1 MKNRLIILF
10 FIVHTIAVHGQ
21 TTWNQD
27 IAPIIF
33 NHCTTCH
40 HEGGIAPT
48 SYMSYDEAIE
58 DGIDIRNNV
67 LDEVMPPWP
76 PDPNYVHFK
85 NERVLST
92 EEIDKIVAWASEGY
106 QEGTGTAPTAPT
118 YADDILMP
126 DYDLSI
132 DLPEFTVT
140 GDEDIYRTFVIHSG
154 LTETK
159 YINASEF
166 IPDNTKIIHHMLIY
180 ADTSDISWQSDQ
192 DDPGPGYASNGTTT
206 SSPYAVLVGAWAPG
220 DNIYQLPAGMGIE
233 VPAGSDF
240 AIEIHFAPDN
250 DGESAAPQ
258 LHLKWSDAAF
268 TRPVWV
274 NPILYHFHPVF
285 QEPVFYIPANTVQT
299 FHEIYSDDAT
309 LNVDLSF
316 ISVAPHMH
324 YLGQTYL
331 AYAKT
336 NDNDSIPLINV
347 DDWDFH
353 WQYSYTYQKL
363 VKIPAYTDL
372 YGIATYDNTSAN
384 EDNPNDPPQDVW
396 LGEQTTD
403 EMMLC
408 FFAYTFY
415 LPGDEDMVLDSS
427 ILETSITDPA
437 THLNFFI
444 YPNPASD
451 IIQIVNQNP
460 EGKNYYVQVM
470 DMYGRIVLT
479 DEMQYQTIRK
489 INISQLPNAMY
500 FISVSDGNKFF
511 TEKILKASP
520 GE

>member
-1 MKNRLIILF
+1 MQMNIRQTPLLLF
-10 FIVHTIAVHGQ
+10 IFLMSHINAQ

-27 IAPIIF
+27 IAPIMF
-33 NHCTTCH
+33 AHCTTCH
-40 HEGGIAPT
+40 HDGGIAPASLMT
-48 SYMSYDEAIE
+48 YADAVD

-67 LDEVMPPWP
+67 IDGIMPPWP

-92 EEIDKIVAWASEGY
+92 DEIDKIVAWASDGF
-106 QEGTGTAPTAPT
+106 QEGTGSAPTPPVYT
-118 YADDILMP
+118 DDILMP

-132 DLPEFTVT
+132 ELPEFTVT
-140 GDEDIYRTFVIHSG
+140 GDEDVYRTFVIHSG
-154 LTETK
+154 LAVTK

-166 IPDNTKIIHHMLIY
+166 IPDNSKIIHHMLIY
-180 ADTSDISWQSDQ
+180 ADTSDFSWEADQ
-192 DDPGPGYASNGTTT
+192 ADPEPGYASNGTTT

-220 DNIYQLPAGMGIE
+220 DNIYQLPVGMGIE

-258 LHLKWSDAAF
+258 LHLKWSDAVF

-285 QEPVFYIPANTVQT
+285 QEPLFYIPANTVQT
-299 FHEIYSDDAT
+299 FHEIYSDDVS

-336 NDNDSIPLINV
+336 PDNDSIPLINV
-347 DDWDFH
+347 DNWDFH

-363 VKIPAYTDL
+363 LKIPKYTDL

-415 LPGDEDMVLDSS
+415 LPGDENMVLDSS
-427 ILETSITDPA
+427 ILETSILDSNNR
-437 THLNFFI
+437 LYFSV
-444 YPNPASD
+444 YPNPAAD
-451 IIQIVNQNP
+451 ELQIVNENP
-460 EGKNYYVQVM
+460 EGKNYQIQIM
-470 DMYGRIVLT
+470 DLFGRIILT
-479 DEMQYQTIRK
+479 DEMQFQTIKK
-489 INISQLPNAMY
+489 INITDLPQGIY
-500 FISVSDGNKFF
+500 FISVSDGDKVY
-511 TEKILKASP
+511 TEKIMKD
-520 GE
+520 